1 MADTPQKVP
10 PEVIEALKRGDK
22 QGAMKMLLKGRQ
34 VTGIRDVMQLLQSL
48 QESGVLKE
56 VKQQVNVNISTARSD
71 ALPAEVIDAIR
82 KGNKIEAI
90 RLLREA
96 TGVGLYEAR
105 GTVDS
110 FEAANRMAAGQPVQ
124 AQTDI
129 KALMPTVAGARAHAA
144 KSSAAPASAAATQPG
159 LSPGEVPRTSVKAIG
174 FVIVLVIAAILV
186 FFALK

>member
-1 MADTPQKVP
+1 MRVRSMPASYRLAGSKRELPVPIIAAGCNVCAMTDAPKNVP

-22 QGAMKMLLKGRQ
+22 QGAMKMLLQGRQ
-34 VTGIRDVMQLLQSL
+34 VTGIGDVMKLLKAL
-48 QESGVLKE
+48 HESGVLKE

-71 ALPAEVIDAIR
+71 ALPPGVIDAIR

-110 FEAANRMAAGQPVQ
+110 FEAANRMAAGQPVG

-129 KALMPTVAGARAHAA
+129 KALIPT
-144 KSSAAPASAAATQPG
+144 AAPARELAAKLSSASATSAAM
-159 LSPGEVPRTSVKAIG
+159 
-174 FVIVLVIAAILV
+174 
-186 FFALK
+186 

>member
-1 MADTPQKVP
+1 MTDALKTVP

-22 QGAMKMLLKGRQ
+22 QAAMKMLLAGQK
-34 VTGIRDVMQLLQSL
+34 VTGIGDVMKLLKAL

-71 ALPAEVIDAIR
+71 ALPAGVVDAIR

-90 RLLREA
+90 KLLREA

-110 FEAANRMAAGQPVQ
+110 FEAANRMAAGQPVE

-129 KALMPTVAGARAHAA
+129 KALIPTAAPAREHAA
-144 KSSAAPASAAATQPG
+144 KSSAAPASAPATQPG
-159 LSPGEVPRTSVKAIG
+159 LSPGEVPRTGGKAIG